1 MRRKTD
7 EKCISDMEKRVLTA
21 TFCPIENKM
30 KNNSLFFVVVFWML
44 FCGWESYAEDL
55 PSIQV
60 LDYSYKSE
68 LSKSLPLSLRWKNPE
83 RRLGGAECL
92 KRKLSTQ
99 GCRLQDDHA
108 DYQVKCEANSLCS
121 STQLIKTPSST
132 TYSTAY
138 TLNMVVTVKNL
149 IKQNEVEIPIIV
161 RERVRS
167 ANQKAVISDEILMF
181 MINSATNEVSNA
193 VSDYMQAETAR
204 NK

>member
-1 MRRKTD
+1 MKT
-7 EKCISDMEKRVLTA
+7 
-21 TFCPIENKM
+21 
-30 KNNSLFFVVVFWML
+30 NSLFFVIAFFML
-44 FCGWESYAEDL
+44 FCCGESFSEDL

-60 LDYSYKSE
+60 LDYSYRSE
-68 LSKSLPLSLRWKNPE
+68 LSKSLPLSLRWRNPE
-83 RRLGGAECL
+83 RRLDGADGL

-99 GCRLQDDHA
+99 GCRLQDDNA
-108 DYQVKCEANSLCS
+108 EFQVKCEANSLDS

-149 IKQNEVEIPIIV
+149 IKHNEVEIPIIV

-167 ANQKAVISDEILMF
+167 ASQKAVISDEILKF
-181 MINSATNEVSNA
+181 MINSATNEVSHA
-193 VSDYMQAETAR
+193 VSDFMQTETAR

>member
-1 MRRKTD
+1 
-7 EKCISDMEKRVLTA
+7 
-21 TFCPIENKM
+21 
-30 KNNSLFFVVVFWML
+30 ML
-44 FCGWESYAEDL
+44 FCGWESHAEDL
-55 PSIQV
+55 PSVQV

-68 LSKSLPLSLRWKNPE
+68 LSKSLPLSLRWRNPE
-83 RRLGGAECL
+83 RRLDGAECL

-99 GCRLQDDHA
+99 GCRLKDDHA
-108 DYQVKCEANSLCS
+108 EYLVKCEANSLNS

-149 IKQNEVEIPIIV
+149 IRQNEVEIPIVV

-167 ANQKAVISDEILMF
+167 ANQKTVISDEILMF